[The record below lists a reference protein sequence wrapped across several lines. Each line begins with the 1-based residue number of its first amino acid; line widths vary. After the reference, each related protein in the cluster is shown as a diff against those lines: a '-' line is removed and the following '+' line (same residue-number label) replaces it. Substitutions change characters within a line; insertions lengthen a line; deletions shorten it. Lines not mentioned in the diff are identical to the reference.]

1 MKNIALT
8 MSFVLGL
15 VACAGEQKKDADKKG
30 RGASDVSAETEAKDP
45 TQDGKTAENKNQEQ
59 EEGDLESGFALTQEE
74 QDAIEAQ
81 VEEAIGGIGA
91 ESDDSGAVSQ
101 ASALFSFPRLKGS
114 ANAERDRTCSEQADG
129 SVFVHVERSLE
140 AEAQVEG
147 EKGKAQASVERS
159 FKRDRKWSKSGDTL
173 HCNAAKNA
181 LMLPFNRDSLDG
193 LKLEATFS
201 RIVERKASGL
211 RLAAGEDS
219 KPVEASS
226 RFEASGTRSFA
237 LEITNSEGNLTVEH
251 TISLDVKRKREIT
264 RTDGSQKVIESA
276 IKTLEGEP
284 IVILR
289 ERSPGHVI
297 ADKVT
302 YKSGRLGVLLRNG
315 SRVELEI
322 DNVVVDRSKGVCAR
336 RSGMITGQVTKA
348 GETQPGKTFT
358 IDFDQ
363 DKAEIVLANGD
374 KKAIQ
379 PDICQ

>member
-15 VACAGEQKKDADKKG
+15 VACAGEQKKEAAKKAQ
-30 RGASDVSAETEAKDP
+30 GASNVSAETETKDP
-45 TQDGKTAENKNQEQ
+45 AHDGKTAEGKNDQQQ
-59 EEGDLESGFALTQEE
+59 EEGDQESGFALTQDE
-74 QDAIEAQ
+74 QDAVEAQ
-81 VEEAIGGIGA
+81 VEEAIGGLGA

-101 ASALFSFPRLKGS
+101 ASTLFSFPRLKGS
-114 ANAERDRTCSEQADG
+114 ASAERDRTCSEETDG
-129 SVFVHVERSLE
+129 SVLVHVERSLE
-140 AEAQVEG
+140 ANAQFEG
-147 EKGKAQASVERS
+147 EKASAQGSVERS
-159 FKRDRKWSKSGDTL
+159 FKRDRKWSKDGETL

-181 LMLPFNRDSLDG
+181 LMLPFNRDALDG
-193 LKLEATFS
+193 LKLESSFS
-201 RIVERKASGL
+201 RVVERQASGEKDGKTAE
-211 RLAAGEDS
+211 R
-219 KPVEASS
+219 SS
-226 RFEASGTRSFA
+226 RFEASGTRSYA
-237 LEITNSEGNLTVEH
+237 LEITSDESNLSVEH

-264 RTDGSQKVIESA
+264 RNDGSKKVIESA
-276 IKTLEGEP
+276 VKTLEGEP
-284 IVILR
+284 IVIVR

-297 ADKVT
+297 ADKVI

-315 SRVELEI
+315 NRVEIEI

-336 RSGMITGQVTKA
+336 RSGMITGQITKA

-374 KKAIQ
+374 KKMIQ